1 MNPQLPCRGESC
13 EIDRYIILVCKLLW
27 STIEHISHIT
37 AWFLY
42 LMYHVN
48 LCYIYTYI
56 CTILRWQIQRIAYVM
71 RPAAGT
77 ALADSRERGELQWI
91 AVKTTSGRRANLS
104 FFGSSSLFNSP
115 HLSMS
120 SMSRFSPRS
129 VPSCSGEVGCPT
141 RQVCTIVLCSCD
153 SRHQI
158 NGEPRIKYLKY
169 NVIKWSRQTQ
179 SPSSRRCSSHGLA
192 SFTSES
198 ALAVHLATCK
208 PEAYSQTKELRPNR
222 RL

>member
-91 AVKTTSGRRANLS
+91 AVKRRRDVGQIWAFSEVPPFSILLIFPCRQCRGFHQGQYPPALEKWDAQPDRFAQLS
-104 FFGSSSLFNSP
+104 
-115 HLSMS
+115 
-120 SMSRFSPRS
+120 
-129 VPSCSGEVGCPT
+129 
-141 RQVCTIVLCSCD
+141 
-153 SRHQI
+153 
-158 NGEPRIKYLKY
+158 Y
-169 NVIKWSRQTQ
+169 
-179 SPSSRRCSSHGLA
+179 
-192 SFTSES
+192 
-198 ALAVHLATCK
+198 ALAIQDIKLMEN
-208 PEAYSQTKELRPNR
+208 PG
-222 RL
+222 